1 MESFCSIFSQIL
13 KVFPRG
19 EFQQL
24 VERHGAERHARGFSC
39 WEQLVAMLFCQLGRA
54 QSLREIC
61 QGLASAEGKLNH
73 LGITAPARSTLAYAN
88 EHRPWQLYESLF
100 HTTLARCR
108 EAAPHHTL
116 RFKNRLTS
124 LDSTTIDLCAS
135 IFDWA
140 RFRRTKGA
148 VKLHMLLDHD
158 GLLPEFA
165 VITDGKTAD
174 IRVAR
179 KLRFPAGAIV
189 VFDRGYNDYRWF
201 DSLTADGVYFVTR
214 MKAGSRYQVV
224 ESRTVPKARG
234 VLCDEI
240 ILLETGSPAVEPF
253 YFRRV
258 EIENPDGGDSLVF
271 LTNHLEFG
279 ATTIAQIYK
288 QRWQVELF
296 FKALKQNLRVKTFVG
311 TSANALKVQIWTA
324 LIAILVLKY
333 LQLKARYGWSLSN
346 LIAMLRFNLFAHRD
360 LWSWLH
366 DPFPKQNDPPN
377 APLQLQL
384 A

>member
-1 MESFCSIFSQIL
+1 MDAFCSIFSQLL

-19 EFQQL
+19 EFEQI
-24 VERHGAERHARGFSC
+24 VAAHDGERHARGFTC
-39 WEQLVAMLFCQLGRA
+39 WEQFVSMMFCQLGRA

-73 LGITAPARSTLAYAN
+73 LGIEAPARSTLAYAN
-88 EHRPWQLYESLF
+88 EHRPWQLYESVF
-100 HTTLARCR
+100 HATLAKCR
-108 EAAPHHTL
+108 QAAPHHAL
-116 RFKNRLTS
+116 RFKNRLAS

-165 VITDGKTAD
+165 VITEGKTAD

-179 KLRFPAGAIV
+179 KIRFPAGTVV

-224 ESRTVPKARG
+224 ERRALPKARG
-234 VLCDEI
+234 VLSDEI

-333 LQLKARYGWSLSN
+333 LQLKARYDWSLSN

-366 DPFPKQNDPPN
+366 DPFPKQNDQSN

>member
-13 KVFPRG
+13 KVFPRR
-19 EFQQL
+19 EFEQL
-24 VERHGAERHARGFSC
+24 VARHGAERHARGFSC
-39 WEQLVAMLFCQLGRA
+39 WEQFVAMLFCQLGRA

-88 EHRPWQLYESLF
+88 EHRSWQLYENLF
-100 HTTLARCR
+100 HATLAKCR
-108 EAAPHHTL
+108 EASPHHGL
-116 RFKNRLTS
+116 RFKNRLMS

-148 VKLHMLLDHD
+148 VKLHMILDHD

-165 VITDGKTAD
+165 VITEGKTAD

-179 KLRFPAGAIV
+179 KLRFSAGTIV

-214 MKAGSRYQVV
+214 MKAGSRYQVA
-224 ESRTVPKARG
+224 ESRTVPQDRG
-234 VLCDEI
+234 VLCDEV

-253 YFRRV
+253 FFRRV
-258 EIENPDGGDSLVF
+258 EIENPDGGDSLIF

-279 ATTIAQIYK
+279 ATTIAKIYK

-346 LIAMLRFNLFAHRD
+346 LVAMLRFNLFSHRD

-366 DPFPKQNDPPN
+366 DPFPKNDGPPN